1 MASGNVVTKS
11 GGGIFVA
18 LGANLP
24 SAEHGSPRATLEAA
38 LSLLAHEGIAIL
50 RRSSWWQSG
59 PLPASGQPDFI
70 NGVVEVETALAPAE
84 LLAVLHRVESACGR
98 VRQQRWEARVLDL
111 DLIDYCGQMQS
122 ESGLAGQGESPHL
135 PHPRMAER
143 LFVLLPLQEIAPDW
157 RHPRSGAALP
167 DLISAAHPMR
177 INKL

>member
-1 MASGNVVTKS
+1 MASGNAVTKT
-11 GGGIFVA
+11 GGIFVA

-38 LSLLAHEGIAIL
+38 LSLLALEHITIL

-59 PLPASGQPDFI
+59 PQPASEQPDFI
-70 NGVVEVETALAPAE
+70 NGVVELDSVLSPAE
-84 LLAVLHRVESACGR
+84 LLALLHRAESAFGR

-111 DLIDYCGQMQS
+111 DLIDYR
-122 ESGLAGQGESPHL
+122 GLREAGQDGGPVL
-135 PHPRMAER
+135 PHPRLAER

-157 RHPRSGAALP
+157 RHPVSAAALP
-167 DLISAAHPMR
+167 ELIAAAHPIR